1 MSKTLLK
8 YEKIIL
14 QNFKASKHTHTHTH
28 IHVCGNHAEKN
39 KPVLNNKYVVKFLRS
54 RK

>member
-14 QNFKASKHTHTHTH
+14 QNFTASKHTH